1 MGTLINYK
9 NIAVDGDFHRALF
22 DAEMTAELWLVMLSD
37 IRARFGLDNIP
48 FSLIKR
54 LAKTPKAQ
62 VIKLLRNYADRL

>member
-1 MGTLINYK
+1 
-9 NIAVDGDFHRALF
+9 
-22 DAEMTAELWLVMLSD
+22 MTAELWLVMLSD